1 MCIKL
6 LDCTL
11 RDGGHINNSKFGEYA
26 IKTIISDLVAANVD
40 IIEVG
45 FLRECEYSRDKALFT
60 EIKQVKGLLPSESN
74 SEYA

>member
-26 IKTIISDLVAANVD
+26 IKTIIWCILRAFFQRIAHLC
-40 IIEVG
+40 
-45 FLRECEYSRDKALFT
+45 FLIY
-60 EIKQVKGLLPSESN
+60 
-74 SEYA
+74 